1 MTISMTILVLYAV
14 VIVIISYRIWMAF
27 KAIVDT
33 VFDKE
38 TTLLGRL
45 FRNKY
50 RMWGRTTCVVIDIAM
65 SLAFALLFSAIIAG
79 MGASAVGAFAG
90 IMVSLMITGSMGY
103 VRKKRNQ

>member
-14 VIVIISYRIWMAF
+14 VIVIISYRAWMAF
-27 KAIVDT
+27 KAVIDT
-33 VFDKE
+33 VFDRK
-38 TTLLGRL
+38 TPLLGRV
-45 FRNKY
+45 FRNKH
-50 RMWGRTTCVVIDIAM
+50 RMWERTTCVVIDIGM